1 MVKAENYWLW
11 IAGGGLGK
19 SVNREE
25 TDRMQQRDE
34 DKLQMAL
41 WELICMRKKDGVL
54 AWAVCNNPRSA
65 RDGAR
70 YKKMGMVAGCPDL
83 HFLVNG
89 RYQTLE
95 VKTEKGRPS
104 LAQLAWRDALLRR
117 NLIADIG
124 FGWDQCVEILE
135 RRGVL
140 LPGRYG
146 RSRTAWDV
154 GEPARAADPGS

>member
-1 MVKAENYWLW
+1 M
-11 IAGGGLGK
+11 
-19 SVNREE
+19 
-25 TDRMQQRDE
+25 MQRDE

-41 WELICMRKKDGVL
+41 WDLICLRKKDGVL

-70 YKKMGMVAGCPDL
+70 YKKMGMVAGCPDM

-95 VKTEKGRPS
+95 IKTEKGRAGPD
-104 LAQLAWRDALLRR
+104 QLAWRDALLRR

-124 FGWDQCVEILE
+124 YGWDQCVEILE

-140 LPGRYG
+140 LPGKYHRFKGSSDEMVQARPG
-146 RSRTAWDV
+146 RIQGRHTGS
-154 GEPARAADPGS
+154 EP